1 MGRSKRN
8 KQAPKVGSRTSEH
21 RDESPFAGIVLKEKK
36 EAPKPVA
43 KAKKPAGSGLKPSE
57 IVMGY
62 DPKASFGDILRAWEG
77 TGNPYKL
84 PKKDAPAEKKS
95 SPQSFGQIL
104 DKWEGRSKK
113 AGEASPYKRVSQ
125 PYKATKSFG
134 DILSSYEGEAPA
146 NEAPAENVLDEG
158 ISVTLEE
165 KEIPSSAT
173 TSFFREMEEDDE
185 IPGGVAWSVFS
196 GAQEIERPAPV
207 VEQAQAAPVSK
218 EASLKPE
225 KKATYKPSRDFA
237 SILNDY
243 EHKAP
248 SQVIIHKV
256 EEPAVQEADPV
267 QSGAQGLFKKME
279 ADDEIPSGVSW
290 SVFSGAREIERPVS
304 RKAEELP
311 ASKEVP
317 ATPAAKKSSYKPGR
331 DFAAILDDYEH
342 KAPLAVHKIEEPAT
356 EEADPVQSGAQGLFK
371 KMEDDDE
378 IPGGVAWSVF
388 GGVQEIERPTPV
400 KEEVAPA
407 SAPVQEAPRIPHVS
421 PKPSA
426 LFVKAAKK
434 EVVKSFDDI
443 LKEKGDLDQVH
454 REKTIGELRLMMPQ
468 STLDLHGMT
477 SVEADA
483 AIRAF
488 VKEALDSSLQ
498 KVAIIHGKGL
508 HSADGTGV
516 LRDVTI
522 RTLDDMGCVREM
534 VAAKPAFGGSGVLWV
549 ILKHPDVGISTE
561 N

>member
-8 KQAPKVGSRTSEH
+8 RQAPSVGSRASED

-36 EAPKPVA
+36 EEPKPVT

-84 PKKDAPAEKKS
+84 PKKDAPAGKKS
-95 SPQSFGQIL
+95 APQSFGQIL

-158 ISVTLEE
+158 ISVTVEE
-165 KEIPSSAT
+165 KEIPSSVT
-173 TSFFREMEEDDE
+173 TSFFREMDEDDE

-207 VEQAQAAPVSK
+207 VEQAEAAPVSK
-218 EASLKPE
+218 EAPAKPE

-237 SILNDY
+237 SILSDY

-256 EEPAVQEADPV
+256 EEPVVQETDPV
-267 QSGAQGLFKKME
+267 QSGAQGLFKKM
-279 ADDEIPSGVSW
+279 D
-290 SVFSGAREIERPVS
+290 
-304 RKAEELP
+304 
-311 ASKEVP
+311 
-317 ATPAAKKSSYKPGR
+317 
-331 DFAAILDDYEH
+331 
-342 KAPLAVHKIEEPAT
+342 
-356 EEADPVQSGAQGLFK
+356 
-371 KMEDDDE
+371 DDDE

-388 GGVQEIERPTPV
+388 GGAQEIERP
-400 KEEVAPA
+400 
-407 SAPVQEAPRIPHVS
+407 APVEEAEAKDAAPVHETPRIPHVE
-421 PKPSA
+421 PRPSA
-426 LFVKAAKK
+426 LFVKAARK
-434 EVVKSFDDI
+434 EAVKSFDDI
-443 LKEKGDLDQVH
+443 LKEKGDLEQVH

-477 SVEADA
+477 GVEADA
-483 AIRAF
+483 AVRAF
-488 VKEALDSSLQ
+488 IKEALDSSLQ

-516 LRDVTI
+516 LRDVTV
-522 RTLDDMGCVREM
+522 RTLEDLGCVREM

-549 ILKHPDVGISTE
+549 ILKHPDTE
-561 N
+561 ATPEN